1 MADFMRYL
9 PLSQGDR
16 GRESD
21 VSSDWRDAA
30 ADVID
35 RAAALLEAAEL
46 DASTGGRLAER
57 FVESVRTRR
66 HPEPGRPTD
75 ADSAPVASA
84 EPAAASAA
92 AADRLRAF
100 AVAIRLGR
108 PARVSLLSRAVAAH
122 LLLAREIGAEP
133 SVPERTS
140 GAVALYLAAKAPT
153 PIRAVI
159 SGHTLRASDADWEF
173 GHGPVLEQPAIA
185 MLEFLLGRGL
195 EAPRPPAGGSG
206 GSVS

>member
-1 MADFMRYL
+1 VADFMRYL

-21 VSSDWRDAA
+21 VSSDWRDAT

-35 RAAALLEAAEL
+35 RAAVLL
-46 DASTGGRLAER
+46 DAADLDAATGARLAER
-57 FVESVRTRR
+57 FVESASTRR
-66 HPEPGRPTD
+66 HPEPERPSD
-75 ADSAPVASA
+75 DDSA
-84 EPAAASAA
+84 PAAAS
-92 AADRLRAF
+92 ADRLRAF

-122 LLLAREIGAEP
+122 LLLATEVGAEP
-133 SVPERTS
+133 AVPERTS

-173 GHGPVLEQPAIA
+173 GHGPVLEQPAIP

-195 EAPRPPAGGSG
+195 EAPRPP
-206 GSVS
+206 VS

>member
-1 MADFMRYL
+1 MRYL

-21 VSSDWRDAA
+21 VSSDWRDAT

-35 RAAALLEAAEL
+35 RAADLLEVADL
-46 DASTGGRLAER
+46 DAPTGDRLAER
-57 FVESVRTRR
+57 FVESVSTRR
-66 HPEPGRPTD
+66 HPAPGRSTD
-75 ADSAPVASA
+75 DD
-84 EPAAASAA
+84 AASASPSA
-92 AADRLRAF
+92 PERLRAF

-122 LLLAREIGAEP
+122 LLLAHEIGAEP
-133 SVPERTS
+133 ALPERTS

-173 GHGPVLEQPAIA
+173 GHGPVLEQPAIP

-195 EAPRPPAGGSG
+195 EAPRPPTGDRAAGDID
-206 GSVS
+206 VS

>member
-21 VSSDWRDAA
+21 VSSDWRDAT

-35 RAAALLEAAEL
+35 RSASLLDAADLDTATGDRLAAAFAA
-46 DASTGGRLAER
+46 
-57 FVESVRTRR
+57 SVRRRR
-66 HPEPGRPTD
+66 HPEPERP
-75 ADSAPVASA
+75 ADDDQT
-84 EPAAASAA
+84 AAAPREP

-100 AVAIRLGR
+100 AVAIRLGQ

-122 LLLAREIGAEP
+122 LLLAHEIGAEP
-133 SVPERTS
+133 ALPERTS

-173 GHGPVLEQPAIA
+173 GHGPMLEQPAIP

-195 EAPRPPAGGSG
+195 EAPRPPTGDRPTGDTD
-206 GSVS
+206 VS

>member
-1 MADFMRYL
+1 VADFMRYL

-21 VSSDWRDAA
+21 VSSDWRDAT

-35 RAAALLEAAEL
+35 RAAVVLEAAEL
-46 DASTGGRLAER
+46 DDEAGTRLAER
-57 FVESVRTRR
+57 FLESVSTRR
-66 HPEPGRPTD
+66 HPAPGRTAASDTEAP
-75 ADSAPVASA
+75 DSPH
-84 EPAAASAA
+84 PAAAAA
-92 AADRLRAF
+92 THADRLRAF
-100 AVAIRLGR
+100 AVSIRLGR

-122 LLLAREIGAEP
+122 LLLARDVGAAP
-133 SVPERTS
+133 ALPDRTS

-159 SGHTLRASDADWEF
+159 SGHTLRAADAEWEF
-173 GHGPVLEQPAIA
+173 GHGPVLEQPAIP

-195 EAPRPPAGGSG
+195 EAPRPAAGERG
-206 GSVS
+206 

>member
-9 PLSQGDR
+9 PLSQGDH

-35 RAAALLEAAEL
+35 RAAVTLEAAEL
-46 DASTGGRLAER
+46 DEEAGARLAER
-57 FVESVRTRR
+57 FLESVSTRR
-66 HPEPGRPTD
+66 HPAPGQ
-75 ADSAPVASA
+75 AAAPDTGAGAS
-84 EPAAASAA
+84 EQPAAGARTP
-92 AADRLRAF
+92 ADRLRAF

-108 PARVSLLSRAVAAH
+108 PVRVGLLSRAVAAH
-122 LLLAREIGAEP
+122 LQLAREVGAAP
-133 SVPERTS
+133 VLPERTS

-159 SGHTLRASDADWEF
+159 SGHTLRASDAEWEF
-173 GHGPVLEQPAIA
+173 GHGPVLEQPAIP
-185 MLEFLLGRGL
+185 MLEFLLGRSL
-195 EAPRPPAGGSG
+195 EAPRPP
-206 GSVS
+206 VS